1 MLASSSNRKNEN
13 IKSESELNT
22 AGWKVAKRY
31 QQQQQQ
37 HSRFEMEFPFNLLF
51 LPRPI
56 KPLGLHMAT
65 TTTTTT
71 IREKKS
77 KLASENVVH
86 PRLDGATFRF
96 RECSFVRSFV
106 RIRQD
111 SHLAGSLTGR
121 QDVVNFCVY
130 PPSIKS
136 GSRKEEED

>member
-31 QQQQQQ
+31 QQQEQQQ

-96 RECSFVRSFV
+96 RECVRSFVRSFV
-106 RIRQD
+106 RSYTAGLSPGGVINGAPRRRQ
-111 SHLAGSLTGR
+111 LL
-121 QDVVNFCVY
+121 CVPTLY
-130 PPSIKS
+130 
-136 GSRKEEED
+136 